1 MRRVPR
7 AQDALQLVIG
17 GVVVACC
24 AVWSV
29 KASAQPVTSALD
41 RPALIVNHPE
51 RGTILGA
58 AHAGARLV
66 AVGERGI
73 VIVSDDAGARW
84 RQVPVPVSVTLTA
97 VRFVDARHGFAVG
110 HGGVVLASADGGLTW
125 ARRLEGR
132 QAAQLALDA
141 ARADGDPKAVK
152 QAERLVAD
160 GADKPFLDVHFSDAN
175 HGIVIGAY
183 NLAFTTTDGGIHW
196 QSAMSR
202 LDNPK
207 ALHLYALRARGNAL
221 LIAGEQGLVLRSDDQ
236 GRSFRRL
243 AVPYKGSFFTAE
255 LPSADGREMVVAGL
269 RGNVWHSS
277 DAGESWTASAV
288 PMPVSITGSALVPGH
303 AGQAVPAVV
312 FVNQAGQV
320 LLSRGDAISASAGA
334 PLPPLT
340 GVMPLASGELL
351 TLSVAGVSLQPAAS
365 ANAKTGTSK

>member
-7 AQDALQLVIG
+7 GQGALDLAIAVL
-17 GVVVACC
+17 VVAFC
-24 AVWSV
+24 AAWPALARAESV
-29 KASAQPVTSALD
+29 ASALD
-41 RPALIVNHPE
+41 RPALMVNHPE
-51 RGTILGA
+51 RTTLLGA
-58 AHAGARLV
+58 AQAGARLV

-84 RQVPVPVSVTLTA
+84 RQVPVPASVTLTA
-97 VRFVDARHGFAVG
+97 VRFADAMHGFAVG

-125 ARRLEGR
+125 ARRLDGR

-141 ARADGDPKAVK
+141 ARADGDAKAIK

-160 GADKPFLDVHFSDAN
+160 GADKPFLDLHFSDAN
-175 HGIVIGAY
+175 HGIVVGAY
-183 NLAFTTTDGGIHW
+183 NLAFTTADGGSHW
-196 QSAMSR
+196 QSVMAR

-207 ALHLYALRARGNAL
+207 ALHLYALRARGEAL
-221 LIAGEQGLVLRSDDQ
+221 LIAGEQGLVLRSDDK

-269 RGNVWHSS
+269 RGNVWHSG
-277 DAGESWTASAV
+277 DAGESWAASVV
-288 PMPVSITGSALVPGH
+288 PMPASITGSALLPGR
-303 AGQAVPAVV
+303 AGGSIPATV

-320 LLSRGDAISASAGA
+320 LRGRGDAVTASAGT

-340 GVMPLASGELL
+340 GVLPLAGGDLL
-351 TLSVAGVSLQPAAS
+351 ILGVAGVSVQAATE
-365 ANAKTGTSK
+365 TGAPK